1 MPVGNRRKGRELAL
15 KILYSLPDH
24 QGEDIGQI
32 LNEFWRNFS
41 FQDTVLGEADDEGT
55 GEPSLVVRRF
65 AENLVMGVMDKQESI
80 DRLLQENS
88 LNWSL
93 NRMVRVDLALLRMA
107 VFELAFCPDVASNV
121 VINEAIEIG
130 KRFGTAETPA
140 FVNGIL
146 DRIARVL
153 RESGPTE
160 QAGD

>member
-24 QGEDIGQI
+24 QGEDIGQV

-65 AENLVMGVMDKQESI
+65 AENMVMGVIDKQESI

-107 VFELAFCPDVASNV
+107 VFELAFCPDIASNV
-121 VINEAIEIG
+121 VINEALEIG

-153 RESGPTE
+153 RESGPKE
-160 QAGD
+160 QTGD

>member
-24 QGEDIGQI
+24 QGEDIEHI
-32 LNEFWRNFS
+32 LEGFWRNFS
-41 FQDTVLGEADDEGT
+41 FQDTAPGEADDEGAR
-55 GEPSLVVRRF
+55 EPLPAVRRF
-65 AENLVMGVMDKQESI
+65 AEDLVMGVMSQQETI

-107 VFELAFCPDVASNV
+107 VFELAFCPDLASNV
-121 VINEAIEIG
+121 VINEAVEIG

-146 DRIARVL
+146 DRIARVV
-153 RESGPTE
+153 RESGSKE
-160 QAGD
+160 QAGS

>member
-24 QGEDIGQI
+24 QGEDVEHI
-32 LNEFWRNFS
+32 LNVFWRNFS
-41 FQDTVLGEADDEGT
+41 FQDTVLGEVDDEGT
-55 GEPSLVVRRF
+55 GEPSPVVRRF
-65 AENLVMGVMDKQESI
+65 AENLVMGVMSKQETI

-107 VFELAFCPDVASNV
+107 VFELAFCPDLASNV
-121 VINEAIEIG
+121 VINEAVEIG

-153 RESGPTE
+153 RESGSKE
-160 QAGD
+160 QAGS

>member
-55 GEPSLVVRRF
+55 GEPSMVVRRF

-107 VFELAFCPDVASNV
+107 VFELAFCPDIASNV

-153 RESGPTE
+153 RESGSKE
-160 QAGD
+160 QAGG

>member
-32 LNEFWRNFS
+32 LSEFWRNFS

-107 VFELAFCPDVASNV
+107 VFELAFCPDIASNV

-153 RESGPTE
+153 RESGPKE

>member
-24 QGEDIGQI
+24 QGEDVGQI
-32 LNEFWRNFS
+32 LSEFWRNFS
-41 FQDTVLGEADDEGT
+41 FQDTVLGEVDDEGT
-55 GEPSLVVRRF
+55 GEPSLAVRRF
-65 AENLVMGVMDKQESI
+65 AENLVMGVMDKQEII

-107 VFELAFCPDVASNV
+107 VFELAFCPDIASNV

-153 RESGPTE
+153 RESGPKE
-160 QAGD
+160 QAGV